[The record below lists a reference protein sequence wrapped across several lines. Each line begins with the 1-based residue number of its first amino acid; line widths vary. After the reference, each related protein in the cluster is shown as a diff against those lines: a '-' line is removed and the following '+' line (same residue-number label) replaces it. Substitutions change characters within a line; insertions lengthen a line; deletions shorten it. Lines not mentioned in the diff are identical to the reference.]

1 MKENLTLEKRLNAFA
16 KLGAWIRDGDA
27 GLETLILNSEN
38 YNGWFT
44 PANTR
49 KALES
54 ISEMLQPNALSAW
67 SKQWGDFTTEQE
79 PKKIGLILA
88 GNIPLVGFHDV
99 LAVLVAGHEVLIKL
113 SSQDPKLL
121 PYILTKL
128 VQIEPQFAGRI
139 TYVERLENFDAV
151 IATGSNNSAR
161 YFEYYFG
168 KVPHIIRKNRNS
180 IAILT
185 GTETK
190 EELAALGADIF
201 DYFGLGCRN
210 VSKIFVPKGYTFD
223 SFFQAI
229 EPYQSIA
236 QHHKYLNNYDYNKSI
251 YLVNGDQHLDNG
263 FLLLKPDEKIASPL
277 AVVYYEEYDDTSD
290 LRAKLLE
297 NTASIQCIAS
307 KIPLDVPNQV
317 VSFGDTQKPQL
328 WDYADG
334 INTMQF
340 LLQKLGKIQGK

>member
-1 MKENLTLEKRLNAFA
+1 MKENLTMKKRIAAFV
-16 KLGAWIRDGDA
+16 KLGEFLTTKDEA
-27 GLETLILNSEN
+27 LEALILGSEN
-38 YNGWFT
+38 YNGWFS

-49 KALES
+49 KAVQS
-54 ISEMLQPNALSAW
+54 IGEMLNPNALNTWTA
-67 SKQWGDFTTEQE
+67 QWENYNVEQK

-99 LAVLVAGHEVLIKL
+99 LAVLAAGHIALIKL

-121 PYILTKL
+121 PYILSKL
-128 VQIEPQFAGRI
+128 IELEPEFQDRI
-139 TYVERLENFDAV
+139 SYVERLVDFDAV

-180 IAILT
+180 VAVLT
-185 GTETK
+185 GTESD

-210 VSKIFVPKGYTFD
+210 VSKLFVPKNYSFER
-223 SFFQAI
+223 FFQAI

-263 FLLLKPDEKIASPL
+263 FLLVKPDEKIASPL
-277 AVVYYEEYDDTSD
+277 AVLYYEEYEGLANLKT
-290 LRAKLLE
+290 KLAEDSE
-297 NTASIQCIAS
+297 NIQCVATMQQLNI
-307 KIPLDVPNQV
+307 PNQV
-317 VSFGDTQKPQL
+317 QFGHTQKPQL

-334 INTMQF
+334 VDLMQF
-340 LLQKLGKIQGK
+340 LLQKLGTIQGK

>member
-1 MKENLTLEKRLNAFA
+1 MKENLTLEKRLDAFA
-16 KLGAWIRDGDA
+16 KLGAWIRDGDP
-27 GLETLILNSEN
+27 GMEDLILGSEN

-44 PANTR
+44 PANSR
-49 KALES
+49 KALWN
-54 ISEMLQPNALSAW
+54 IGEMLQPSALNSW
-67 SKQWGDFTTEQE
+67 SKQWEDLITDQE

-99 LAVLVAGHEVLIKL
+99 LAVLVAGHQALIKL

-121 PYILTKL
+121 PYTLSKL
-128 VQIEPQFAGRI
+128 IELEPGFGNRI
-139 TYVERLENFDAV
+139 NYVDRLENFDAV

-180 IAILT
+180 VAVLT
-185 GTETK
+185 DK
-190 EELAALGADIF
+190 ESNKELEALGADIF

-210 VSKIFVPKGYTFD
+210 VSKLFVPKGYAFD
-223 SFFQAI
+223 RFFQAI
-229 EPYQSIA
+229 EPYQTIA

-263 FLLLKPDEKIASPL
+263 FLLLKPDIKLASPL
-277 AVVYYEEYDDTSD
+277 AVVYYEEYED
-290 LRAKLLE
+290 LQELNAKLLQDS
-297 NTASIQCIAS
+297 AAIQCVAS
-307 KIPLDVPNQV
+307 LERLDIPNQLV
-317 VSFGDTQKPQL
+317 QLGCTQKPQL

-334 INTMQF
+334 IDLMQF
-340 LLQKLGKIQGK
+340 LL

>member
-1 MKENLTLEKRLNAFA
+1 MKENLTLEKRLDAFA

-27 GLETLILNSEN
+27 GMETLILGSEN

-44 PANTR
+44 PANIR
-49 KALES
+49 KALEG
-54 ISEMLQPNALSAW
+54 IGEMLQPSALSTW
-67 SKQWGDFTTEQE
+67 SKQWEGLISDQE

-99 LAVLVAGHEVLIKL
+99 LAVLVAGHQALIKL

-121 PYILTKL
+121 PYLLTKL
-128 VQIEPQFAGRI
+128 VELEPGFGNRI
-139 TYVERLENFDAV
+139 SYVDRLENFDAV

-180 IAILT
+180 VAVLT
-185 GTETK
+185 GK
-190 EELAALGADIF
+190 ESDKELEALGADIF

-210 VSKIFVPKGYTFD
+210 VSKLFVPKAYAFER
-223 SFFQAI
+223 FFQAI
-229 EPYQSIA
+229 EPYKSIA

-263 FLLLKPDEKIASPL
+263 FLLLKADEKLASPL
-277 AVVYYEEYDDTSD
+277 AVVYYEEYED
-290 LRAKLLE
+290 LKELNAKL
-297 NTASIQCIAS
+297 TQDSDSIQCVAS
-307 KIPLDVPNQV
+307 MEPLDIANHV
-317 VSFGDTQKPQL
+317 VQLGCTQKPQL

-334 INTMQF
+334 IDLMQF
-340 LLQKLGKIQGK
+340 LLLKLGTIQGK